1 MKSSMQKI
9 SDCRANRLARRQDAT
24 TGARLAT
31 GALDARAFRLLN
43 PRYACVMQERR
54 GSGWFGVPA
63 MIGVLV
69 VLAVVPHVYGLG
81 GVLIAVVA
89 VLVAFLIIGAAMT
102 LANRR

>member
-1 MKSSMQKI
+1 
-9 SDCRANRLARRQDAT
+9 
-24 TGARLAT
+24 
-31 GALDARAFRLLN
+31 
-43 PRYACVMQERR
+43 MQERR

-69 VLAVVPHVYGLG
+69 VIAVVPHVDDLG

-102 LANRR
+102 IANRR